1 MYDGFHT
8 SEDVMREFLIQGSN
22 LDVYG
27 VPELYPINV
36 SPASKCSVFSAEV
49 AKDLLEQ
56 ATEAYTKKF
65 DETVDFNFIKID
77 IGNKTGKYWRDKNK
91 LLIYQD
97 GVPVYENNNGVICR
111 DSVALADGLM

>member
-1 MYDGFHT
+1 MKT
-8 SEDVMREFLIQGSN
+8 
-22 LDVYG
+22 LDYIYG
-27 VPELYPINV
+27 G
-36 SPASKCSVFSAEV
+36 
-49 AKDLLEQ
+49 
-56 ATEAYTKKF
+56 TE
-65 DETVDFNFIKID
+65 EIE

>member
-1 MYDGFHT
+1 MEKGKYYHAEINRFNKSGFGEAT
-8 SEDVMREFLIQGSN
+8 WG
-22 LDVYG
+22 
-27 VPELYPINV
+27 LYI
-36 SPASKCSVFSAEV
+36 SAEKCSVFSAEV